1 VQVVQTFHDRFLIVD
16 EEVYHIWASIKDV
29 GKKVFAFSKLGL
41 ETEVILGKL
50 PV

>member
-1 VQVVQTFHDRFLIVD
+1 VKEVQHFHDRFLIVD

-41 ETEVILGKL
+41 EAEVILGRL
-50 PV
+50 